1 MTAICGTCD
10 AEPYV
15 AADTP
20 VFVMLITPEDESCV
34 IPVPPNNAAFAAL
47 SARAV
52 VAFFSVCT
60 HGVLVT

>member
-10 AEPYV
+10 ADPYV

-52 VAFFSVCT
+52 V
-60 HGVLVT
+60 